1 MILLLRVFVLNFC
14 TSPGTSWSQRKLRR
28 MSFGETTSTELV
40 LPSRAL
46 SWHLLRQSQ
55 PLLLPSQPTPIPQPI
70 GKKQWNLWITKFQSS
85 IKCWNAGTEISKFC
99 TLLHSTGPW
108 MMLRMELET
117 KRTSSSQNSKR
128 WSSSSLMSLIHFH
141 SSLQKHFQF
150 SGFQQRLAG
159 SRWGDEK
166 AWSCKGEWKNLFP
179 FWAQNISHLYQNDA
193 EWEAELEGELNEYEM
208 VNPKQ
213 RITLS

>member
-1 MILLLRVFVLNFC
+1 MYQRNLHPGLATRERRSWEKRFLHSQKTRGISWGLHHRYSNQYIISNNWCEIFQGRWLWLWVQCSRCSRSCSAGRRWKAETYEVILAMILLLRVFVLNFC

-70 GKKQWNLWITKFQSS
+70 GKKQWNLWISQFQSS

-108 MMLRMELET
+108 MMLRMEVAT
-117 KRTSSSQNSKR
+117 KRTSSSLNSKR
-128 WSSSSLMSLIHFH
+128 
-141 SSLQKHFQF
+141 
-150 SGFQQRLAG
+150 
-159 SRWGDEK
+159 
-166 AWSCKGEWKNLFP
+166 C
-179 FWAQNISHLYQNDA
+179 
-193 EWEAELEGELNEYEM
+193 
-208 VNPKQ
+208 
-213 RITLS
+213 

>member
-141 SSLQKHFQF
+141 SSLQKHLSIFRLPAKTCRKQMRRWK
-150 SGFQQRLAG
+150 SLVLQRRVEKPFPILSSKYFTSVSEWCGMG
-159 SRWGDEK
+159 SWAWGR
-166 AWSCKGEWKNLFP
+166 
-179 FWAQNISHLYQNDA
+179 A
-193 EWEAELEGELNEYEM
+193 EWVRDG
-208 VNPKQ
+208 K
-213 RITLS
+213 S